1 VTEASVQNGREK
13 RSVKISIFNHKG
25 GVGKTT
31 LTVNVAAALASMGKR
46 ILLVDSDPQCNLTAY
61 LVEEDVVDD
70 LLDHSDSP
78 DGKTVWSAVK
88 PVSDAIGDV
97 RFVSPLE
104 RAPNTF
110 LLPGDIRLS
119 EFEQE
124 LSTLWS
130 DCYQRKPKG
139 FNGTTALS
147 RLVEHVSVQNAIDFV
162 FYDAGPNIGPLNRV
176 VMLDCDYFIVPVACD
191 LFSIRAL
198 KTLGFTLSKWI
209 NDWARISEL
218 APVNTPILSAFP
230 RFLGYVPQRFRVYGG
245 DVARSYA
252 KYLPQIE
259 RHIESDLV
267 SVLRDVDVRLV
278 ETSGGRELGQVKD
291 FATIAAASQSA
302 GRPMKDVDAGNAIQR
317 EDAAQTFL
325 DIARNIVARTTD
337 EIV

>member
-1 VTEASVQNGREK
+1 MAK
-13 RSVKISIFNHKG
+13 RSVKLAIFNHKG

-31 LTVNVAAALASMGKR
+31 LTVNVAAALASLGKR

-61 LVEEDVVDD
+61 LVEENVVDD
-70 LLDHSDSP
+70 LLDNSDSA

-88 PVSDAIGDV
+88 PVSEATGDV
-97 RFVSPLE
+97 RFVPPLE
-104 RAPNTF
+104 RPQNTF

-130 DCYQRKPKG
+130 DCFQRKPKG
-139 FNGTTALS
+139 LNGTTALS
-147 RLVEHVSVQNAIDFV
+147 RLVEHVSAQNAIDFV

-176 VMLDCDYFIVPVACD
+176 ILLDCDYFIVPVACD
-191 LFSIRAL
+191 LFSVRAL

-209 NDWARISEL
+209 TDWALISEL
-218 APVNTPILSAFP
+218 SPVNAPFLSAFP

-245 DVARSYA
+245 DVARGYA
-252 KYLPQIE
+252 KYLPLIE
-259 RHIESDLV
+259 RHVDSDLV
-267 SVLRDVDVRLV
+267 SVLRKINVGLAP
-278 ETSGGRELGQVKD
+278 ETHGRMLGQVKD

-302 GRPMKDVDAGNAIQR
+302 GRPMKDVDAGTATQR

-325 DIARNIVARTTD
+325 ELAENIIARSAD
-337 EIV
+337 GPA